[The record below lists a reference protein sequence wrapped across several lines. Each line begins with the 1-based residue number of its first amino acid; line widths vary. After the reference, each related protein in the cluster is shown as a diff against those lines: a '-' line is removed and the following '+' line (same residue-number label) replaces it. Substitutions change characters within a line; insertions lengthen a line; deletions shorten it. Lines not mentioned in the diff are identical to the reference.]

1 MKEGKR
7 LVEGEL
13 DRVFELAEISLITPA
28 VIHDIRNYLS
38 AIKANAQ
45 IGKKMSE
52 DERAKDRF
60 EKIEQICNEL
70 DRMIESFRKLYKGHR
85 VSDESCDVRKV
96 LEFSLNL
103 LKEKFSGIEIE
114 NDIQSFR
121 VRGDEVLLRQV
132 FLNLISNSADAVKNS
147 QLKLI
152 RIRTKDKGNKVAV
165 FVEDS
170 GCGIPDDIRSK
181 IFEPLFTTK
190 KEGTGLGLY
199 IVKRILERIGG
210 KISLVV
216 PDDDRIK
223 TSFCVEL
230 EKVRG

>member
-1 MKEGKR
+1 MRGEKER
-7 LVEGEL
+7 LKEIEK
-13 DRVFELAEISLITPA
+13 VFELAEISFVTPA

-45 IGKKMSE
+45 IGKRLTE
-52 DERAKDRF
+52 DGKAKERF

-70 DRMIESFRKLYKGHR
+70 DRMIESFRKFYKR
-85 VSDESCDVRKV
+85 QEIADSSCEIGKV
-96 LEFSLNL
+96 IEFSLNL
-103 LKEKFSGIEIE
+103 LKEKLSGIEVE
-114 NDIQSFR
+114 RKVQNFR

-132 FLNLISNSADAVKNS
+132 FLNLLSNSADAVQDSKE
-147 QLKLI
+147 KLI
-152 RIRTKDKGNKVAV
+152 RIRTEDKGDNVAV

-170 GCGIPDDIRSK
+170 GCGIPEDIRDK

-190 KEGTGLGLY
+190 ESGTGLGLY

-210 KISLVV
+210 KISLGK
-216 PDDDRIK
+216 PQDDKIK

-230 EKVRG
+230 EKSRR